1 MRAFAVIT
9 LNNKLVWRIF
19 VFFFFYVNIIG
30 AREIDGAQWAKLA
43 GSWPRSIAPNYIIYT
58 LINAAQTMVL
68 SIGECQ
74 SGMLSEPLIEIKYTY
89 YDVMHVRLNN
99 FMI

>member
-1 MRAFAVIT
+1 
-9 LNNKLVWRIF
+9 
-19 VFFFFYVNIIG
+19 
-30 AREIDGAQWAKLA
+30 
-43 GSWPRSIAPNYIIYT
+43 
-58 LINAAQTMVL
+58 MVL